1 MVFPSDFNPEAN
13 KQQLMV
19 PRLIRESCQGQPGL
33 NRTKDKAPV
42 RARTKDG

>member
-1 MVFPSDFNPEAN
+1 MVFQSDLNPEAN
-13 KQQLMV
+13 KQELMAQ
-19 PRLIRESCQGQPGL
+19 RLIRESCQGQPGL